1 MNVDSLL
8 SSKDA
13 TIVSA
18 RFQSLN
24 LRSSAIAQRALE
36 SRYDVPDKSGSE
48 DPEEYEEFD
57 SVRQRKS
64 RGTVRHPCIDVQPPG

>member
-48 DPEEYEEFD
+48 DLEEYEEFATHVLM
-57 SVRQRKS
+57 SNRQDDCCSKR
-64 RGTVRHPCIDVQPPG
+64 D